1 MPAEAARSH
10 LFFALWPDA
19 AVRSACDEAARS
31 LRVRMQPRG
40 HRSAPERYHLTLQYL
55 GEDLP
60 ETAATAARQAASLV
74 RAPPFGLRLD
84 HAGWFRGADVWWL
97 GTREAPAALGQLHQT
112 LRESLQRARVPIDRA
127 RLTPHLTI
135 HRGAGLPLPPTL
147 IEPIDWVVREFVLIR
162 SRLGVGAVSYEQLG
176 SWSLDPDAPPPAV
189 EPGQMS
195 LL

>member
-1 MPAEAARSH
+1 MAVRAARTH

-19 AVRSACDEAARS
+19 AVRGACDEAARD

-55 GEDLP
+55 DENLSD
-60 ETAATAARQAASLV
+60 EVVAAARQAATQLRS
-74 RAPPFGLRLD
+74 PPFTLQLD

-97 GTREAPAALGQLHQT
+97 GTRETPAALLQLHQR
-112 LRESLQRARVPIDRA
+112 LRETLQRTRVPLDRA

-135 HRGAGLPLPPTL
+135 HRGAGMPLPPTL
-147 IEPIDWVVREFVLIR
+147 IAPIEWAVRDFVLIR
-162 SRLGVGAVSYEQLG
+162 SHPGRQPVVYEQLG
-176 SWSLDPDAPPPAV
+176 CWPLDPSAPIQAP
-189 EPGQMS
+189 EPDQLS